1 MPLKKGAKGPTVLQL
16 QTDLITL
23 GAKLPKSTR
32 VDGSLDSILGTET
45 ILAVAR
51 VLNIATTGEGVS
63 DGELAA
69 IRRKLSEK
77 SSSPTPIAQGLFFD
91 EKGLLQATPDSP
103 FVVFHAP
110 TRERGVREGS
120 VPDWVVVHYTAC
132 KAAHLSEKHTK
143 LFDWYMKSANYTDEE
158 KAQLRAE
165 VSGRRLPSSLLLCL
179 SAAAEAKRES
189 SWDFCIG
196 DGPVAEYGNKIPI
209 VQCNLDLRGHY
220 TWHAGQPFGEYQRR
234 SPNKPVT
241 NSDGRTVW
249 NGKKFVY
256 PGPTKAN
263 RVSFGIECELYGQ
276 ITPVP
281 GGFRAG
287 TLGVTDRL
295 PGGTIAVNGNTY
307 EKPHALADEARRQLV
322 TLLCQEFGIEASH
335 IEQHRAFDPLRR
347 TDVSP
352 PIDVA
357 ELRSQVSATLH
368 A

>member
-1 MPLKKGAKGPTVLQL
+1 MPLKKGATGPTVLQL
-16 QTDLITL
+16 QQDLVTL

-32 VDGSLDSILGTET
+32 KDGSLDGELGKET
-45 ILAVAR
+45 ILAVAM

-77 SSSPTPIAQGLFFD
+77 SSSSTPTSRGLFFD

-110 TRERGVREGS
+110 TRERGQRTDS
-120 VPDWVVVHYTAC
+120 VPDWVVLHYTAC
-132 KAAHLSEKHTK
+132 KAPHLSAKHTK
-143 LFDWYMKSANYTDEE
+143 LLDTYMKNASYTDEE

-165 VSGRRLPSSLLLCL
+165 VAGRPLPSSLLLSL
-179 SAAAEAKRES
+179 SAAAEHSRES

-220 TWHAGQPFGEYQRR
+220 TWHAGQPFKTYLAK
-234 SPNKPVT
+234 SPGKPVY
-241 NSDGRTVW
+241 NSDERMVW

-256 PGPTKAN
+256 PGGTKAN
-263 RVSFGIECELYGQ
+263 RVALGIECELYGE
-276 ITPVP
+276 IKPVP
-281 GGFRAG
+281 GGYRFG
-287 TLGVTDRL
+287 DLDVTQRL
-295 PGGTIAVNGNTY
+295 PGGTIVTNGKTY
-307 EKPHALADEARRQLV
+307 EKPHSLADEARRQLV
-322 TLLCQEFGIEASH
+322 LVLCQEFGIEASH

-347 TDVSP
+347 TDVTP
-352 PIDVA
+352 PIDVLA
-357 ELRSQVSATLH
+357 LREEATAVLV
-368 A
+368 